1 MEKGPRIHKMDNWE
15 RYRRS
20 RYESI
25 IQAGQSG
32 GLEEKRIAFRIIAN
46 KAGIYETLKAYDVDG
61 VAYNDGSWL
70 IYNTSRMDRQ
80 GNRVVYK
87 DKVFCVNKSQVIDD
101 LYSYILFLRK
111 VGIDVVYEMN
121 YYAVTFVVKYL
132 RFYNGVFDC
141 TWDNQRRIGELCR
154 SAVNKAPEEI
164 DCASRKD
171 SREFAFDPDVTR
183 KMSQA
188 DIITWQKS
196 IRKQMKDAKI
206 RKWYDPKLSVRKNL
220 EIMNEHKVDVSL
232 GRLQQWIQEN
242 IRA

>member
-61 VAYNDGSWL
+61 VAYNDGGWL
-70 IYNTSRMDRQ
+70 IFTTSRMVGQ
-80 GNRVVYK
+80 GDQAVYK
-87 DKVFCVNKSQVIDD
+87 DKVFCWDKNQVIDD
-101 LYSYILFLRK
+101 LYSYILFLHK

-121 YYAVTFVVKYL
+121 YYAVAFLVKYL

-206 RKWYDPKLSVRKNL
+206 RKWYNPKLSVRKNL

>member
-1 MEKGPRIHKMDNWE
+1 MADWE
-15 RYRRS
+15 RYKS
-20 RYESI
+20 DRYERI
-25 IQAGQSG
+25 ILAAQSG
-32 GLEEKRIAFRIIAN
+32 SLEDKRIALRVIAN
-46 KAGIYETLKAYDVDG
+46 KAGIYETLKSYEDG

-70 IYNTSRMDRQ
+70 IYTTVRMVRK
-80 GNRVVYK
+80 GNQAVYK
-87 DKVFCVNKSQVIDD
+87 DKVFCWDKNQVIDD

-121 YYAVTFVVKYL
+121 YYAVAFLVKYL

-206 RKWYDPKLSVRKNL
+206 RKWYNPKLSVRKNL

>member
-1 MEKGPRIHKMDNWE
+1 MEKGPRMHKMDDWE
-15 RYRRS
+15 NYRRS

-32 GLEEKRIAFRIIAN
+32 GLEEKRIALRIIAN
-46 KAGIYETLKAYDVDG
+46 KAGIYETLKVYDEEG
-61 VAYNDGSWL
+61 VAYNDGSWI
-70 IYNTSRMDRQ
+70 IYTTSRMVGQ
-80 GNRVVYK
+80 GNQAVYK
-87 DKVFCVNKSQVIDD
+87 DKVFCWDKNQVIDD

-121 YYAVTFVVKYL
+121 YYAVAFLVKYL

-141 TWDNQRRIGELCR
+141 TWENQRRIGELCR
-154 SAVNKAPEEI
+154 SAVNKELEEI
-164 DCASRKD
+164 DCTSRKD

-188 DIITWQKS
+188 EIITWQKS

-206 RKWYDPKLSVRKNL
+206 RKWYDSSLSVRKNRKRL
-220 EIMNEHKVDVSL
+220 LDHGEKVSQ

-242 IRA
+242 IKA